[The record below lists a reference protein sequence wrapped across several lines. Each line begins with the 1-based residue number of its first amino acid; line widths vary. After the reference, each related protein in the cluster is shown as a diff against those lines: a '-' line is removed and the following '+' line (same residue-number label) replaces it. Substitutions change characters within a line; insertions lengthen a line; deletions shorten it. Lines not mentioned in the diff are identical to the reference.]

1 MLIINRYRLFLNT
14 ILFLVVSVFFI
25 SCGKYEEGPA
35 FSLLTKKSR
44 ITGTW
49 ETQEINNNG
58 NTLYFEDNITL
69 LTTLDN
75 DGGGYYKITVLIPFE
90 SLTIPINI
98 TAELEWEF
106 TNDKEN
112 LKITVEK
119 ENVDWGLLNPDN
131 FNPDD
136 FEFEFDD
143 DMDFEFDED
152 TLIEL
157 FNINAKILRLTR
169 SELWIEETNNSET
182 VITKMIKTN

>member
-1 MLIINRYRLFLNT
+1 MIKFFFKIFCIIIILN
-14 ILFLVVSVFFI
+14 VVT

-49 ETQEINNNG
+49 ETQEATNNG
-58 NTLYFEDNITL
+58 STIYFEDNITL

-75 DGGGYYKITVLIPFE
+75 NGEGNYKITVFVPFE

-98 TAELEWEF
+98 TAELEWKF

-112 LKITVEK
+112 LKITVDN
-119 ENVDWGLLNPDN
+119 ENVDWGLLDPEN

-136 FEFEFDD
+136 FEFDD
-143 DMDFEFDED
+143 DMDFEFDEN

-157 FNINAKILRLTR
+157 FNINARILRLTR
-169 SELWIEETNNSET
+169 SELWLEETNNSET
-182 VITKMIKTN
+182 VITKMIKID